1 MHLWVHRQGKFE
13 VVEHYGGASKMSCR
27 SPGDLPITFRMI
39 KTNEKKFEKMFFL
52 LHLSFI
58 FCVNCVVIAQRW
70 IQTTSTYANAEVT
83 FSVVKL
89 SKLSYPFSPPNYCLL
104 FFCRSKRLE
113 SLRPRVCRGY
123 SAEAVERLCMPAMR

>member
-1 MHLWVHRQGKFE
+1 MSLIVDFNYHDKNRENRAKIEDDTLNSFDEMNTIRIITCSILV
-13 VVEHYGGASKMSCR
+13 SKYDTRCLLC
-27 SPGDLPITFRMI
+27 GDYRKVLKITSTKI
-39 KTNEKKFEKMFFL
+39 YL
-52 LHLSFI
+52 G
-58 FCVNCVVIAQRW
+58 Q
-70 IQTTSTYANAEVT
+70 IQTTFTYANAEVT

-89 SKLSYPFSPPNYCLL
+89 PEYPFSPPNYCLL

>member
-1 MHLWVHRQGKFE
+1 MHLWVHRQGKFK
-13 VVEHYGGASKMSCR
+13 VVEHYGEASKMSCR

-89 SKLSYPFSPPNYCLL
+89 LKNTGIPIFSTKLLSSFLL
-104 FFCRSKRLE
+104 PIEKIRKS
-113 SLRPRVCRGY
+113 
-123 SAEAVERLCMPAMR
+123 